1 MSWPPASCW
10 SELRGWSSD
19 LFPDAGRTSGL
30 RLSCPV
36 CLDCAW
42 GDAHGKGSLAGP
54 GRQAAVSELIRRAQ
68 DDGAQVVT
76 RHGEEVAVV
85 LAMAEFRRLSNDGRD
100 FKTYLLTGPTVELDV
115 TRQQDLPRDVD
126 VSDLA

>member
-1 MSWPPASCW
+1 M
-10 SELRGWSSD
+10 
-19 LFPDAGRTSGL
+19 
-30 RLSCPV
+30 
-36 CLDCAW
+36 
-42 GDAHGKGSLAGP
+42 
-54 GRQAAVSELIRRAQ
+54 
-68 DDGAQVVT
+68 VT